1 MGKKRNIPPT
11 PIPVPSRVKVEIKD
25 ELGDSDVL
33 VARDR
38 LKGAL
43 RELLQHS
50 DTGSSAD
57 SSEESSTQD
66 YKHQMKKI
74 DNMYRT
80 KSMGF
85 QQPRKVRRRRQV
97 QMDTAFHHT
106 YVMKLFDRS
115 VDLAQFQEDTPLYPI
130 CRAWM
135 ANQPR
140 NPNLVPKIRSPSPE
154 IVNEI
159 NISNNI
165 LDSNGEVRDVYYL
178 PPPLPCEEAIPRNRI
193 PSPINRDKEELNLD
207 YDGQTLKSR
216 ETLLREHRIHWNT
229 VRKKWHQQAY
239 KNEQRFTQSGNI
251 LNTIFKRYIIK
262 ILK

>member
-1 MGKKRNIPPT
+1 MGKKRNIQPP
-11 PIPVPSRVKVEIKD
+11 PIMPGRIKVEIKD
-25 ELGDSDVL
+25 EIGDSDVL

-57 SSEESSTQD
+57 SGEESSPQD
-66 YKHQMKKI
+66 YKHSMRK
-74 DNMYRT
+74 MT
-80 KSMGF
+80 KSINL

-97 QMDTAFHHT
+97 QTDTAFHHT

-115 VDLAQFQEDTPLYPI
+115 VDLAQFREDTPLYPI

-140 NPNLVPKIRSPSPE
+140 NPNLVPKVRSPSPE

-159 NISNNI
+159 NITNNLI
-165 LDSNGEVRDVYYL
+165 DANGELNDVHYL
-178 PPPLPCEEAIPRNRI
+178 PTPLPREEAIPRNRI
-193 PSPINRDKEELNLD
+193 PSPIFGEKDDLNLD
-207 YDGQTLKSR
+207 YEGQTLKSR
-216 ETLLREHRIHWNT
+216 EQLMKEHTIRWNT
-229 VRKKWHQQAY
+229 IRKKWHQQAH
-239 KNEQRFTQSGNI
+239 KNEQRYIQSATI
-251 LNTIFKRYIIK
+251 LSTIFTKAQAEFE
-262 ILK
+262 